1 MSTVE
6 RAVQIFKSLENADF
20 RALTGI
26 ELGMESHTY
35 VPFDEIVRFSELP
48 PAEVS
53 FRLKRVQRFEL
64 IQRWT
69 GPYVG
74 YFLNTAGYDCLA
86 INAMVKAGVLEAF
99 GNRLG
104 VGKEADVYDALT
116 PKRERVAV
124 KLHRLGRISFRQTRR
139 ARGYL
144 ADRRHISWLYQS
156 RLAAEKEFQ
165 ALNLVYPAE
174 VSVPKPIAQNRH
186 LIVMGLIE
194 GSKLSDYFKIP
205 NADVVLQE
213 ILQNIKNAYSKAGVI
228 HADLSEFNIIIRPD
242 WHALIIDW
250 PQYVTKDHPNA
261 KALLQRDV
269 SNVCSYFKRKFKVK
283 TKLQSAL
290 EYVEGK
296 GELT

>member
-6 RAVQIFKSLENADF
+6 RAVQVFKSLENADF
-20 RALTGI
+20 RALMGI
-26 ELGMESHTY
+26 ELGMSSHTH

-48 PAEVS
+48 LSEVS
-53 FRLKRVQRFEL
+53 FRLKRVHQFKL

-74 YFLNTAGYDCLA
+74 YVLNTTGYDCLA

-99 GNRLG
+99 GKRLG

-124 KLHRLGRISFRQTRR
+124 KFHRLGRISFRQTRR
-139 ARGYL
+139 TRGYM
-144 ADRRHISWLYQS
+144 AERRHMSWLYQS

-165 ALNLVYPAE
+165 ALNIVYPAG

-194 GSKLSDYFKIP
+194 GAKLADYFKIP
-205 NADVVLQE
+205 NADGVLQE
-213 ILQNIKNAYSKAGVI
+213 VLQNVRKAHGEAGVI
-228 HADLSEFNIIIRPD
+228 HADLSEFNVIIKPD
-242 WHALIIDW
+242 WHVLIIDW

-261 KALLQRDV
+261 KTLLQRDV
-269 SNVCSYFKRKFKVK
+269 RNIHSYFKRKFKVK

-296 GELT
+296 GE